1 MSVASYDKI
10 NAKMMSVINDIPKT
24 ATIGQEV
31 FGWCAEFGVFNYE
44 CLKQIIEIIE
54 NQDNYDCDEDGDKII
69 KKEPRSQI
77 KEIGNKIYQRGGM
90 TALRANYYTMVNFM
104 TINREVKAVESYWDG
119 VGEWQS

>member
-1 MSVASYDKI
+1 VDLAQRIIQYKKKI
-10 NAKMMSVINDIPKT
+10 SKQYLVPQDAFTNDT
-24 ATIGQEV
+24 
-31 FGWCAEFGVFNYE
+31 
-44 CLKQIIEIIE
+44 E
-54 NQDNYDCDEDGDKII
+54 NDCDEDGDKII